1 MFRLLYGGP
10 GFESRNAQH
19 LSLGLADKNFG
30 FFPFFAA
37 AGNNQ
42 SRAEPVTSTKKN
54 KLCNYRKH
62 GIVQN
67 EPQVKFFL
75 KEEKITC
82 SCSIKKLRGL
92 QGERVN

>member
-1 MFRLLYGGP
+1 MYCSGLLYGSP

-37 AGNNQ
+37 AGNKQ

-54 KLCNYRKH
+54 NVPILPIRKQH
-62 GIVQN
+62 ISCA
-67 EPQVKFFL
+67 
-75 KEEKITC
+75 IT
-82 SCSIKKLRGL
+82 
-92 QGERVN
+92 ENTV